1 MCADLLLPCA
11 TSRRWSAR
19 IAADTHNHTHDCAQE
34 NRKKSAIV
42 QKISN
47 PKKLKALSKKKRA
60 KLVTIPDGK

>member
-1 MCADLLLPCA
+1 MRLLQRTTP
-11 TSRRWSAR
+11 RV
-19 IAADTHNHTHDCAQE
+19 AADTLNHTLDCAQE

-60 KLVTIPDGK
+60 KLVTIPDAK